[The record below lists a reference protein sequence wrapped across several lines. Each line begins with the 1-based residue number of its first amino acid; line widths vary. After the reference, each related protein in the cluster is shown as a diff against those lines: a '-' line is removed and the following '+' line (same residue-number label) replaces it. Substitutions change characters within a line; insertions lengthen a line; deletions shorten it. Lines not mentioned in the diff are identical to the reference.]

1 MKYEKM
7 TDELLIEKL
16 RGGEKEIIDF
26 LMEKYKN
33 LVRKEANAMYLLGGE
48 TDDLIQEGMI
58 GLFKAV
64 RDYAPDQN
72 SPFTVSQNYVL
83 QDSCIQQ

>member
-26 LMEKYKN
+26 LEQ
-33 LVRKEANAMYLLGGE
+33 R
-48 TDDLIQEGMI
+48 
-58 GLFKAV
+58 
-64 RDYAPDQN
+64 
-72 SPFTVSQNYVL
+72 SQCNVP
-83 QDSCIQQ
+83 SRR

>member
-48 TDDLIQEGMI
+48 TDDLIQEWNDRS
-58 GLFKAV
+58 V
-64 RDYAPDQN
+64 
-72 SPFTVSQNYVL
+72 
-83 QDSCIQQ
+83 

>member
-1 MKYEKM
+1 MTEYKKL
-7 TDELLIEKL
+7 TDEELIRRL
-16 RGGEKEIIDF
+16 RMGETGIIDY

-58 GLFKAV
+58 K
-64 RDYAPDQN
+64 N
-72 SPFTVSQNYVL
+72 HHKYVG
-83 QDSCIQQ
+83 SASGY